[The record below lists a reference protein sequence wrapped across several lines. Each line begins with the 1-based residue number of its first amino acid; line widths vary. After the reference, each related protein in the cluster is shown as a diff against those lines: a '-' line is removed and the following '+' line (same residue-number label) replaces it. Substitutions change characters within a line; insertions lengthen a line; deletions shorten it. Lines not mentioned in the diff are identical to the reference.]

1 MADGTG
7 YGVASVAPVDTQW
20 ESTEHAPLTDTLGCT
35 ETRVDAYHLAAAD
48 PVDLPRDREQVVV
61 SLGRTASPTLDGS
74 PVPPCGAG
82 RVPSGRRCALDT
94 DRAVTVFV
102 VSVPGSAGDG
112 SDPTTLDLAA
122 VEYPVPSTSDVPTA
136 RLTAPLGCTGLK
148 ANARV
153 LGPDQAVPYH
163 TEGSQE
169 ELFVPI
175 AGPGAVRVAG
185 ETVPATPG
193 TVVRVAPA
201 TPRSALTDGDAR
213 SRWVMFGAPPTGG
226 PEEWDPGAVIL
237 E

>member
-20 ESTEHAPLTDTLGCT
+20 ESTEHAPLTDT
-35 ETRVDAYHLAAAD
+35 
-48 PVDLPRDREQVVV
+48 
-61 SLGRTASPTLDGS
+61 
-74 PVPPCGAG
+74 
-82 RVPSGRRCALDT
+82 
-94 DRAVTVFV
+94 
-102 VSVPGSAGDG
+102 
-112 SDPTTLDLAA
+112 
-122 VEYPVPSTSDVPTA
+122 
-136 RLTAPLGCTGLK
+136 LGCTGLK

>member
-20 ESTEHAPLTDTLGCT
+20 ESTEHAPLTDT
-35 ETRVDAYHLAAAD
+35 
-48 PVDLPRDREQVVV
+48 
-61 SLGRTASPTLDGS
+61 
-74 PVPPCGAG
+74 
-82 RVPSGRRCALDT
+82 
-94 DRAVTVFV
+94 
-102 VSVPGSAGDG
+102 
-112 SDPTTLDLAA
+112 
-122 VEYPVPSTSDVPTA
+122 
-136 RLTAPLGCTGLK
+136 
-148 ANARV
+148 

-185 ETVPATPG
+185 ETVTATPG